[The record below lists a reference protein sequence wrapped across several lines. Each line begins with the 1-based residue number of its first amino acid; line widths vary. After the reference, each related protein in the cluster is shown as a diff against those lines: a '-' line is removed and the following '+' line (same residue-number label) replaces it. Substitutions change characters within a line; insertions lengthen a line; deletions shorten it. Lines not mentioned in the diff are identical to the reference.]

1 MLTADNSVQEVILS
15 LLYILGAV
23 RILRTSFQAHKSRQ
37 LIYQLIL
44 IQVVIVIMDLAL
56 LGLECAS
63 LFLLETILKGF
74 IYSVKLK
81 LEFVILGRLVDFV
94 RGDGGHRPSEARN
107 RSITFDRDGLRKRSK
122 GQSEELEDISEFVDL
137 RKLEYDPA
145 HAASEGGGQSRR
157 GTGDDALSEY
167 HEDVIHALHS

>member
-1 MLTADNSVQEVILS
+1 MQEVILS

-94 RGDGGHRPSEARN
+94 RGDGPRPSEARN
-107 RSITFDRDGLRKRSK
+107 RSITFDRDGLRKRSR
-122 GQSEELEDISEFVDL
+122 GQSEEVEDITEFVDL
-137 RKLEYDPA
+137 GKLEYDPA
-145 HAASEGGGQSRR
+145 HAGSEAGVQSRR
-157 GTGDDALSEY
+157 GTVGTGDDALSEY
-167 HEDVIHALHS
+167 HEDMIHKMSS